1 MFGITDIWTYII
13 GAIFIIILPGPNS
26 IYVMSV
32 ASRFGVKTGYQ
43 AAFGVFV
50 GDLILILATVLG
62 AASLL
67 KAFPWIFILLKVV
80 GAGYLS
86 YLGIRLCIA
95 AYKTW
100 NNATKNI
107 QSQSKQQ
114 ELQSFHPFRSA
125 LTISLINP
133 KAILF
138 YLSFFIQ
145 FVDPAYAHPAIS
157 FTLLATILQFL
168 SMTYLTL
175 LIFSGIKLAHYFNRY
190 YKLAAAGIT
199 VVGISFCIFGFKL
212 ATSSLS

>member
-1 MFGITDIWTYII
+1 MFGITDIWTYIV
-13 GAIFIIILPGPNS
+13 GSIFIILLPGPNS

-32 ASRFGVKTGYQ
+32 ASRFGVKVGYL
-43 AAFGVFV
+43 AAFGVFT

-67 KAFPWIFILLKVV
+67 KAFPWLFILLKVV
-80 GAGYLS
+80 GAAYLS

-100 NNATKNI
+100 NNSTQNI
-107 QSQSKQQ
+107 STQNNPTA
-114 ELQSFHPFRSA
+114 QSFHPFRTA
-125 LTISLINP
+125 LTISLLNP

-145 FVDPAYAHPAIS
+145 FVDPAYPYPGIS
-157 FTLLATILQFL
+157 FTLLAIILQCL
-168 SMTYLTL
+168 SMSYLTL

-190 YKLAAAGIT
+190 YKVAAAGIT
-199 VVGISFCIFGFKL
+199 IVGISFCAFGFKL
-212 ATSSLS
+212 ATSSLN

>member
-32 ASRFGVKTGYQ
+32 ASRFGIKTGYQ
-43 AAFGVFV
+43 AAFGVFI

-67 KAFPWIFILLKVV
+67 KAFPWIFILLKIV
-80 GAGYLS
+80 GASYLS

-100 NNATKNI
+100 HNSTQNI
-107 QSQSKQQ
+107 QGQNTQQ
-114 ELQSFHPFRSA
+114 TQSFHPFRSA

-145 FVDPAYAHPAIS
+145 FVDPAYPHPAIS
-157 FTLLATILQFL
+157 FTILATILQIL
-168 SMTYLTL
+168 SMSYLTL

-190 YKLAAAGIT
+190 YKVAASGIGI
-199 VVGISFCIFGFKL
+199 VGISFCIFGFKL

>member
-32 ASRFGVKTGYQ
+32 ASRFGIKTGYQ
-43 AAFGVFV
+43 AAFGVFI

-67 KAFPWIFILLKVV
+67 KAFPWIFILLKIV
-80 GAGYLS
+80 GASYLS

-100 NNATKNI
+100 HNSTQNI
-107 QSQSKQQ
+107 QGQNTQQ
-114 ELQSFHPFRSA
+114 TQSFHPFRSA

-145 FVDPAYAHPAIS
+145 FVDPAYEYPAIS
-157 FTLLATILQFL
+157 FTILATILQIL
-168 SMTYLTL
+168 SMSYLTL

-190 YKLAAAGIT
+190 YKVAASGIGI
-199 VVGISFCIFGFKL
+199 VGISFCIFGFKL

>member
-1 MFGITDIWTYII
+1 MFGITDIWTYIV
-13 GAIFIIILPGPNS
+13 GAIFIILLPGPNS

-32 ASRFGVKTGYQ
+32 GSRFGVKVGYL
-43 AAFGVFV
+43 AALGVFA

-80 GAGYLS
+80 GAIYLS

-95 AYKTW
+95 GYRTW
-100 NNATKNI
+100 NNSTQDISAQKS
-107 QSQSKQQ
+107 SQTS
-114 ELQSFHPFRSA
+114 QSFHPFRTA
-125 LTISLINP
+125 LTISLLNP

-145 FVDPAYAHPAIS
+145 FVDPTYPYPGIS
-157 FTLLATILQFL
+157 FTILATILQLL
-168 SMTYLTL
+168 SMSYLTV

-190 YKLAAAGIT
+190 YKIAAAGIT
-199 VVGISFCIFGFKL
+199 VVGISFCAFGFKL
-212 ATSSLS
+212 ATSSLN